1 MAFTNVHRGV
11 RMSPKKVQT
20 LIPLIRG
27 MKIDEAVTLMEVSKQ
42 RAAVFIRQALLAAKA
57 NADQAEADVRR
68 LVVTEARVDDGP
80 RMKRFQPKDRG
91 RSHSII
97 KRTCHITVAV
107 DVKAEK
113 QGTPAR
119 KKSA

>member
-27 MKIDEAVTLMEVSKQ
+27 MKIDEAVTLMEVCKQ

-57 NADQAEADVRR
+57 NADQAEADVRK

-107 DVKAEK
+107 DVKGEK